1 MTRATKLSTQETV
14 QLAQQLLLL
23 RARIEEGEQK
33 PLPEQFARD
42 IAGHI
47 GRVVTYDQIRSIA
60 EGLGFSKRDLWA
72 ASRDDGRVAAERAAA
87 LVASVETRLS
97 QEIQAIG
104 RKADGTDK
112 RLGILH
118 AHVQARDAAR
128 TDMRN
133 QISMLIDSI
142 GALHQRLAK
151 LESELISQKASEVK
165 HE

>member
-1 MTRATKLSTQETV
+1 MTRAAKLSTLEAV
-14 QLAQQLLLL
+14 LLAEQLLVLK
-23 RARIEEGEQK
+23 AKIDGGEAK
-33 PLPEQFARD
+33 PTPEQFARN
-42 IAGHI
+42 IEGRI
-47 GRVVTYDQIRSIA
+47 GRIVTYDQIRSIA

-72 ASRDDGRVAAERAAA
+72 ALRDDGRAAA
-87 LVASVETRLS
+87 DMAAAYVSIAEMRLS

-142 GALHQRLAK
+142 GALHQRIGK
-151 LESELISQKASEVK
+151 IESELIAQKAVGEA
-165 HE
+165 